1 MKQRKR
7 WMVGAVLIAMLA
19 VGVQA
24 ETKIVCDGSSTVGP
38 LAKAFAE
45 YFMKNNPDV
54 AVSVSESGSGN
65 GAKAMVNGTCDV
77 ADMSRPMKDEE
88 FKKCVE
94 NGIAP
99 CVHVIALDGIAI
111 VVHKS
116 NPVSGLTIEQI
127 RGIFTGRITN
137 WKDVGGTD
145 MDIVLISRDT
155 NSGTYETFE
164 NLVMNK
170 EKMSDRTEVVGS
182 NGQAKSRV
190 ESTGS
195 AIGYVGLGFIDGVK
209 ALPVNGIE
217 ATAETIQSGVYPIA
231 RPLFMYTNG
240 YPKMGSELYRFVT
253 LYLSKEGQ
261 QMVEEIGFVPVTGY

>member
-1 MKQRKR
+1 MKSMKR
-7 WMVGAVLIAMLA
+7 WMIGMTLSAALAGGAFGESKM
-19 VGVQA
+19 
-24 ETKIVCDGSSTVGP
+24 VCDGSSTVGP

-45 YFMKNNPDV
+45 FYMKSNPE
-54 AVSVSESGSGN
+54 AAISVSESGSGN
-65 GAKAMVNGTCDV
+65 GAKAMMGGTCDV

-94 NGIAP
+94 NGIMP
-99 CVHVIALDGIAI
+99 CAHVIALDGIAV

-116 NPVSGLTIEQI
+116 NPVNGLTLEQL
-127 RGIFTGRITN
+127 RDIFTGKISN
-137 WKDVGGTD
+137 WKDVGGAD
-145 MDIVLISRDT
+145 AEIVLISRDT

-170 EKMSDRTEVVGS
+170 QKMSDRTEVVGS

-190 ESTGS
+190 ESTQN
-195 AIGYVGLGFIDGVK
+195 AIGYVGLGFTDGLK
-209 ALPVNGIE
+209 ALTVNGIE
-217 ATAETIQSGVYPIA
+217 ASAETIQSGSYPVA

-240 YPKMGSELYRFVT
+240 YPKLGSDLYRFVT

-261 QMVEEIGFVPVTGY
+261 QIVEEIGFVPVTAY